1 MKILFPTLV
10 LIAVFLMGIEAR
22 SQETSPV
29 TNGEKKIIPV
39 EISLYSP
46 LEIFPGWNEEI
57 HGVHLSFIYGRTGS
71 LKGFSLGPAHRVD
84 NSVTGAEF
92 AFFNNVQGDVTGMQA
107 ALVNLC
113 MNLRGFQAAVINLTG
128 PEIRG
133 VQVAALNI
141 TGVLEDRSSGYVET
155 AVVKGTQIGFINK
168 TDDLYGAQIGFINI
182 CRNGTG
188 SQVGLIN
195 ISREMTG
202 TSLGFLNIFTGGG
215 VDLSLY
221 SGLYTLTNLSVRS
234 MGKYSYGIFSAGFDP
249 RDSSTTDRA
258 SFGFGFGARIPLPL
272 PGSFYTDTDLMFH
285 FMSRGFNGDLF
296 NMDSSGSEGYAAVTI
311 RLLPG
316 WQFSER
322 FSLFAGPVCLIY
334 PAVNRDFDV
343 KIGVNGGVTVTIL

>member
-1 MKILFPTLV
+1 MKTLFPILI
-10 LIAVFLMGIEAR
+10 LIAIFFTGTEAPGQESPTGI
-22 SQETSPV
+22 
-29 TNGEKKIIPV
+29 NKEKKIIPV
-39 EISLYSP
+39 ELSLYSP

-57 HGVHLSFIYGRTGS
+57 HGVHLSLIYGRTGS
-71 LKGFSLGPAHRVD
+71 LKGFSLGPAHRVE
-84 NSVTGAEF
+84 NSVLGTEL
-92 AFFNNVQGDVTGMQA
+92 AFFNNVQGDVTGVQA

-133 VQVAALNI
+133 VQLAALNI
-141 TGVLEDRSSGYVET
+141 TGVLEDRSSGYVDT

-188 SQVGLIN
+188 CQVGLIN

-202 TSLGFLNIFTGGG
+202 ASLGFLNIFTGGG

-249 RDSSTTDRA
+249 RPGGTTDRA
-258 SFGFGFGARIPLPL
+258 SFGFGFGARIPLPI
-272 PGSFYTDTDLMFH
+272 SFYADTDLMFH